1 MDLNEGI
8 KKIIYIAIFAIVIIA
23 ATLIDRR
30 FNLFSRLMLFLR
42 NNSSNSRRRVRIRP
56 GRVRR
61 RRRT

>member
-1 MDLNEGI
+1 MSGAV
-8 KKIIYIAIFAIVIIA
+8 KKIIYIAVFTAVIIA
-23 ATLIDRR
+23 AALIGHR

-42 NNSSNSRRRVRIRP
+42 NNAGNSRRRVRIRP